1 MGHLGG
7 RQVSHRRGHG
17 SGDREGRVGQHG
29 KFSFHIHPIFP
40 RSFAQSSP
48 NSCLDLIFNEAVM
61 YFQDLTFRRSL
72 ADNNF
77 ISSRDHF
84 PIAFI
89 HVPGKGFAIRAV
101 GEHPGQ
107 TPQEAFQS
115 LRWCGRWWRGAT
127 HPAAKRHPVLG
138 GSVCHV
144 KNFRVSKRG
153 LSKNGTARDPE
164 QCGE

>member
-1 MGHLGG
+1 M
-7 RQVSHRRGHG
+7 QVTGKG
-17 SGDREGRVGQHG
+17 SVKHG
-29 KFSFHIHPIFP
+29 KFSFHIHPIFL

-89 HVPGKGFAIRAV
+89 HIPGKGFAIRAV

-107 TPQEAFQS
+107 TPQEPFQS

-127 HPAAKRHPVLG
+127 HPAAKRRPVLG
-138 GSVCHV
+138 GSPRCV
-144 KNFRVSKRG
+144 
-153 LSKNGTARDPE
+153 T
-164 QCGE
+164 